1 MEYLKYFEVKIR
13 AEWGKSEKRSS
24 RNYLVQAPSEGLAVD
39 AALAVCQDGWTVKC
53 PVSPVFDA
61 CKLSSIESIC
71 LWASE
76 NSIAAGEAKQF
87 FVTFTDGETP
97 FTYCIESETILEMV
111 KQCEADKTV
120 DKYEITGISKK
131 KFHGLYFWDAAYF
144 TERIDAFKEKQ
155 RIEKEGLFA

>member
-13 AEWGKSEKRSS
+13 AEWGKSEKRST
-24 RNYLVQAPSEGLAVD
+24 RNYLVQAPNEGLAVD

-53 PVSPVFDA
+53 PVNPVFDA
-61 CKLSSIESIC
+61 CKLSGIESIC

-111 KQCEADKTV
+111 KRCEKEENLK
-120 DKYEITGISKK
+120 KYEITAISAKK
-131 KFHGLYFWDAAYF
+131 YHGLYFWNEAYF
-144 TERIDAFKEKQ
+144 TERITDYKEKL
-155 RIEKEGLFA
+155 KGLFAYQPE